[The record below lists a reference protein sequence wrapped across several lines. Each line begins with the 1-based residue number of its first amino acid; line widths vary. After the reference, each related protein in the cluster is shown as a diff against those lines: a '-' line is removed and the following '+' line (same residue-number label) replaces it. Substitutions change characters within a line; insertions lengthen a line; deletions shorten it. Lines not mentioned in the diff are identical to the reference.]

1 MSNLFDFD
9 PREDDEEKSAFHPF
23 ETSSDD
29 EEYLPEPGENDES
42 SEYESDDD
50 VVDNEPQQHE
60 TTCSE
65 PKEFVLSKDGK
76 YCYYF
81 EPPPQ
86 LPNRSNASFALHE
99 TPGRT
104 LLASSRCTDILSSFL
119 LFMEP
124 IEKTIVE
131 MTNLYGSRKYKELWL
146 PVDIAS
152 LRAYYGLLILAGVYR
167 SHGQCINELWDDQT
181 GPPIFRA
188 TMTLKKFKLINE
200 CIRFDDKEQRKG
212 IRSRDKLAPIRNV
225 YDKWVNRLK
234 MCYTVGKNVTV
245 DEQLVPFRGRCPFTQ
260 YIPSKPHKYGIKI
273 WCLCDAKPNM
283 EKKRPLTQNEM
294 EYYANLS
301 DSEFDE
307 MFDEDDNDSS
317 DYEPSDNSSDSEDMV
332 VSECEV
338 DPEPEDNNDDS
349 QTTTSNANDDL
360 WTEIQQNS
368 ELFIFQE
375 NIGVKLDTANFTVHT
390 LVDLFFSDE
399 FLALLVEQTNLYAAQ
414 EMEKRKVIKKI
425 TGYHSGKTITGEVKK
440 RMEIQA
446 LNTTISELYAQQS
459 KAKQNLKAYNT
470 YLKLAIEATSIGA
483 PLDQILG
490 KIHRAF
496 ECEVAKKRK
505 AHKSKWAQ
513 LTQNRIQKQNLL
525 LTLSN
530 YVINKSS
537 IEFTPRKLTALNN
550 GLGYALAVTIRLEE
564 AIVNNQAGIKWLSN
578 EKNEEI
584 RSGIAKI

>member
-9 PREDDEEKSAFHPF
+9 PREDDEEESDFDPF
-23 ETSSDD
+23 ETSTED
-29 EEYLPEPGENDES
+29 EEYLPEPSENDES

-86 LPNRSNASFALHE
+86 LPNRSNASLALHE
-99 TPGRT
+99 TPGPT
-104 LLASSRCTDILSSFL
+104 LFASSRCTDILSSFL

-273 WCLCDAKPNM
+273 WRLCDAS
-283 EKKRPLTQNEM
+283 T
-294 EYYANLS
+294 YYAWNLEVYTGR
-301 DSEFDE
+301 DRNCKAE
-307 MFDEDDNDSS
+307 MSLQEALKDKPAGPRPISIEEYRARNLQK
-317 DYEPSDNSSDSEDMV
+317 P
-332 VSECEV
+332 
-338 DPEPEDNNDDS
+338 
-349 QTTTSNANDDL
+349 QTQPAAFAEAKEKPLRAGLHHRIRRELADL
-360 WTEIQQNS
+360 YRVAAIAEKGNKVEI
-368 ELFIFQE
+368 L
-375 NIGVKLDTANFTVHT
+375 
-390 LVDLFFSDE
+390 
-399 FLALLVEQTNLYAAQ
+399 
-414 EMEKRKVIKKI
+414 KKI
-425 TGYHSGKTITGEVKK
+425 YKLKEERRLHRSLKK
-440 RMEIQA
+440 
-446 LNTTISELYAQQS
+446 
-459 KAKQNLKAYNT
+459 K
-470 YLKLAIEATSIGA
+470 
-483 PLDQILG
+483 
-490 KIHRAF
+490 
-496 ECEVAKKRK
+496 
-505 AHKSKWAQ
+505 
-513 LTQNRIQKQNLL
+513 
-525 LTLSN
+525 
-530 YVINKSS
+530 
-537 IEFTPRKLTALNN
+537 
-550 GLGYALAVTIRLEE
+550 
-564 AIVNNQAGIKWLSN
+564 GI
-578 EKNEEI
+578 
-584 RSGIAKI
+584 

>member
-9 PREDDEEKSAFHPF
+9 PREDDEEGSDFDPF

-29 EEYLPEPGENDES
+29 EEYLPEP
-42 SEYESDDD
+42 
-50 VVDNEPQQHE
+50 DNEPQQHE

-86 LPNRSNASFALHE
+86 LPNKSNASFALHE

-104 LLASSRCTDILSSFL
+104 LFASSRCTDILSSFL

-152 LRAYYGLLILAGVYR
+152 LRAYYGLLILACVYR

-245 DEQLVPFRGRCPFTQ
+245 EEQLVPFRGRCPFTE
-260 YIPSKPHKYGIKI
+260 YIPSKPHKYSIKI
-273 WCLCDAKPNM
+273 WCLCDAS
-283 EKKRPLTQNEM
+283 T
-294 EYYANLS
+294 YYAWNLEVYTGR
-301 DSEFDE
+301 DRNCKAEV
-307 MFDEDDNDSS
+307 NQGQR
-317 DYEPSDNSSDSEDMV
+317 V
-332 VSECEV
+332 V
-338 DPEPEDNNDDS
+338 
-349 QTTTSNANDDL
+349 
-360 WTEIQQNS
+360 
-368 ELFIFQE
+368 
-375 NIGVKLDTANFTVHT
+375 
-390 LVDLFFSDE
+390 
-399 FLALLVEQTNLYAAQ
+399 
-414 EMEKRKVIKKI
+414 
-425 TGYHSGKTITGEVKK
+425 
-440 RMEIQA
+440 
-446 LNTTISELYAQQS
+446 
-459 KAKQNLKAYNT
+459 
-470 YLKLAIEATSIGA
+470 
-483 PLDQILG
+483 
-490 KIHRAF
+490 
-496 ECEVAKKRK
+496 
-505 AHKSKWAQ
+505 
-513 LTQNRIQKQNLL
+513 

-530 YVINKSS
+530 QLSCRNITTDNFFTSRQLALELKKKQNNTMISYVPKKNRFVTLFSTLHDQKSVANDEQKKPEIIRFYNATKGGVDS
-537 IEFTPRKLTALNN
+537 LDKLVGTYRCKRKVNRWPLALFCNILDTSAYNSFVIFIHLNADWKYEKKKYRRRLYLVELGKQLVTSYIANRKTRPRTPNANTVIDEIQNISSRSSSPTTSTSAAPTSTTNASRKSNLPNSQKLTHAPSAGKRSRCAHCEYKNN
-550 GLGYALAVTIRLEE
+550 KNLY
-564 AIVNNQAGIKWLSN
+564 SN
-578 EKNEEI
+578 RCDKCITYVCNAHHFKLCTNCI
-584 RSGIAKI
+584 DKL

>member
-9 PREDDEEKSAFHPF
+9 PREDDEEESDFDPF

-76 YCYYF
+76 YCYF

-86 LPNRSNASFALHE
+86 LLNRSNASFALHE
-99 TPGRT
+99 TPGPT
-104 LLASSRCTDILSSFL
+104 LFASSRCTDILSSFL

-273 WCLCDAKPNM
+273 WCLCDANWKY
-283 EKKRPLTQNEM
+283 EKKKYRRRLYLVELGKQLVTPYIANRKTRPRTPNANAVIDEIQNI
-294 EYYANLS
+294 
-301 DSEFDE
+301 
-307 MFDEDDNDSS
+307 SS
-317 DYEPSDNSSDSEDMV
+317 RSSS
-332 VSECEV
+332 
-338 DPEPEDNNDDS
+338 P
-349 QTTTSNANDDL
+349 TTSTSAAPTSTTNASRKSNL
-360 WTEIQQNS
+360 PNS
-368 ELFIFQE
+368 Q
-375 NIGVKLDTANFTVHT
+375 KLTHAPSAGKRSHCAHCEYKNNK
-390 LVDLFFSDE
+390 
-399 FLALLVEQTNLYAAQ
+399 NLYSNRCD
-414 EMEKRKVIKKI
+414 KCI
-425 TGYHSGKTITGEVKK
+425 TYVCNAHHF
-440 RMEIQA
+440 
-446 LNTTISELYAQQS
+446 
-459 KAKQNLKAYNT
+459 
-470 YLKLAIEATSIGA
+470 KLCTNCI
-483 PLDQILG
+483 D
-490 KIHRAF
+490 
-496 ECEVAKKRK
+496 
-505 AHKSKWAQ
+505 
-513 LTQNRIQKQNLL
+513 
-525 LTLSN
+525 
-530 YVINKSS
+530 
-537 IEFTPRKLTALNN
+537 KL
-550 GLGYALAVTIRLEE
+550 
-564 AIVNNQAGIKWLSN
+564 
-578 EKNEEI
+578 
-584 RSGIAKI
+584 

>member
-9 PREDDEEKSAFHPF
+9 PREDDEEESDFDPF

-104 LLASSRCTDILSSFL
+104 LFASSRCTDILSSFL

-273 WCLCDAKPNM
+273 WCLCDANWKYKKKKYRRRMYLVELGKQLVTPYIANRKTRPRTPNANAVID
-283 EKKRPLTQNEM
+283 EIQNI
-294 EYYANLS
+294 
-301 DSEFDE
+301 
-307 MFDEDDNDSS
+307 SS
-317 DYEPSDNSSDSEDMV
+317 RSSS
-332 VSECEV
+332 S
-338 DPEPEDNNDDS
+338 
-349 QTTTSNANDDL
+349 TTSTSAAPTSTTNPSRKSNL
-360 WTEIQQNS
+360 PNS
-368 ELFIFQE
+368 Q
-375 NIGVKLDTANFTVHT
+375 KLTHAPSAGKRSRCAHCEYKNNK
-390 LVDLFFSDE
+390 
-399 FLALLVEQTNLYAAQ
+399 NLYSNRCD
-414 EMEKRKVIKKI
+414 KCI
-425 TGYHSGKTITGEVKK
+425 TYVC
-440 RMEIQA
+440 
-446 LNTTISELYAQQS
+446 NTHHF
-459 KAKQNLKAYNT
+459 
-470 YLKLAIEATSIGA
+470 KLCTNCI
-483 PLDQILG
+483 D
-490 KIHRAF
+490 
-496 ECEVAKKRK
+496 
-505 AHKSKWAQ
+505 
-513 LTQNRIQKQNLL
+513 
-525 LTLSN
+525 
-530 YVINKSS
+530 
-537 IEFTPRKLTALNN
+537 KL
-550 GLGYALAVTIRLEE
+550 
-564 AIVNNQAGIKWLSN
+564 
-578 EKNEEI
+578 
-584 RSGIAKI
+584 